1 LGKMSKV
8 NRWLWIISLI
18 GVLSL
23 VLAGDRW
30 QMFGLVGLVWLLFAG
45 HSRWQEL
52 TQNQTMLA
60 PAGKES
66 LQQAL
71 AQVREIIAELT
82 EPSTKEVLAMS
93 VTAIA
98 ESLQAPQPRVAIV
111 GVQGVGK
118 TAVISALRGEPETTA
133 NTGNMR
139 LWGWS
144 GKGGKKITLLDTHT
158 AGGLIDQVTASSAE
172 LVVLVVAGDLTAT
185 EYNYIKTMLAT
196 QHHRLILAFN
206 KSDLYLVSDQQAI
219 LKQIRQRCADL
230 LDERDVVM
238 IAAKPRPITVRQY
251 DRDSG
256 LPVRQWQEELP
267 PVIAPLKQRI
277 EQVLEQEW
285 ERLWLDR
292 LRQQI
297 QQLQHQAEQALQE
310 QRRKLAESAI
320 SKYQSI
326 IALSVFASPLATL
339 DLAATLTLNIKL
351 LMEIGEI
358 YRQPLTL
365 NQAQCIAKDM
375 IKQLVQLGG
384 VELATAAIAGF
395 LKTNFVTYAIG
406 GAVQGISAAYLTHV
420 CGCSWI
426 SYLEQK
432 GKVANATTIPR
443 AIYEQQLQ
451 RLSSA
456 EFLAKF
462 VPSLAARLHIPAS
475 SRQ

>member
-1 LGKMSKV
+1 V
-8 NRWLWIISLI
+8 A
-18 GVLSL
+18 
-23 VLAGDRW
+23 LAGDRW
-30 QMFGLVGLVWLLFAG
+30 QMLGLVGLIWLLFAG
-45 HSRWQEL
+45 HNRWQEL
-52 TQNQTMLA
+52 SQNQAVVA

-71 AQVREIIAELT
+71 AQVMATIAELS
-82 EPSTKEVLAMS
+82 EPSPKEVLAMS
-93 VTAIA
+93 ATAIA
-98 ESLQAPQPRVAIV
+98 DSLQAPQPRVAIV
-111 GVQGVGK
+111 GLQGVGK
-118 TAVISALRGEPETTA
+118 TAVISALRGEPDTTA
-133 NTGNMR
+133 NTVR
-139 LWGWS
+139 WLGWS

-158 AGGLIDQVTASSAE
+158 TSGEIDQVTASSAE

-185 EYNYIKTMLAT
+185 EYNYIKTMLAH
-196 QHHRLILAFN
+196 QHQRLLIAFN
-206 KSDLYLVSDQQAI
+206 KSDLYLVSDQQTI
-219 LKQIRQRCADL
+219 LKQIRQRCAGL

-238 IAAKPRPITVRQY
+238 IAAKPRPIKVRQY

-462 VPSLAARLHIPAS
+462 VPSLVARLHIPAS